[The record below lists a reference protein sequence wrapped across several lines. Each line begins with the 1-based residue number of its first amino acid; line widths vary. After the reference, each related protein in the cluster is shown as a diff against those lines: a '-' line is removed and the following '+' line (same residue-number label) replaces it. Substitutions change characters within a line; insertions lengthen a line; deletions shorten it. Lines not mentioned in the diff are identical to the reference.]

1 MKSSTGQKP
10 LAQNVQPLPWDES
23 AVARNSR
30 SRILYNYHQ
39 LVCID
44 GVLIWSKKNADP
56 CSFSFFG
63 AVELES
69 RTVNLAACLDLDMP
83 FVLLIPWWPK
93 AKTLCSCATPL
104 NRFAARRCFP
114 HRHFFYFLPF
124 FFPSDVEGCIAAAG
138 QSREGGHVPGGRAR
152 FLATGQRKRGVCACV
167 PHACPISRY
176 PRALSVV
183 SSSKLHALAPFA
195 LSCCCMTVEL
205 YI

>member
-1 MKSSTGQKP
+1 MVEKKCRSLFLFFLWRCRIRKSHSKLGGVSRPRHAVCSLDSLVAQGENPLLLCNSSKP
-10 LAQNVQPLPWDES
+10 FRRPPL
-23 AVARNSR
+23 
-30 SRILYNYHQ
+30 
-39 LVCID
+39 
-44 GVLIWSKKNADP
+44 
-56 CSFSFFG
+56 FSP
-63 AVELES
+63 S
-69 RTVNLAACLDLDMP
+69 
-83 FVLLIPWWPK
+83 
-93 AKTLCSCATPL
+93 PL
-104 NRFAARRCFP
+104 
-114 HRHFFYFLPF
+114 FFYFFPF